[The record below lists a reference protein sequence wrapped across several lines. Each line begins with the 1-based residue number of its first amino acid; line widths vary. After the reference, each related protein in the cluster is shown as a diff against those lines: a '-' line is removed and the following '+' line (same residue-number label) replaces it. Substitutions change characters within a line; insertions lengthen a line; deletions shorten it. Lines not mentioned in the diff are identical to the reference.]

1 MFKSLTLLSI
11 EVSSNNSSELF
22 LTIVR
27 FNLNG
32 VPSSFITF
40 KFKSAKAFTSFK
52 ASRIALLADVGN
64 ESSLLKLTTNVSL

>member
-1 MFKSLTLLSI
+1 M
-11 EVSSNNSSELF
+11 
-22 LTIVR
+22 TIVR

-40 KFKSAKAFTSFK
+40 KFKSANALTSFN

-64 ESSLLKLTTNVSL
+64 ESSLLKLTTNVSLKVIILPSTDLICAVKRFLKRK

>member
-11 EVSSNNSSELF
+11 EVSSNNSSEFF

-40 KFKSAKAFTSFK
+40 KFKSAKAFASFN
-52 ASRIALLADVGN
+52 ASLIALLAEVGN
-64 ESSLLKLTTNVSL
+64 ESSLLKLMTKVSL